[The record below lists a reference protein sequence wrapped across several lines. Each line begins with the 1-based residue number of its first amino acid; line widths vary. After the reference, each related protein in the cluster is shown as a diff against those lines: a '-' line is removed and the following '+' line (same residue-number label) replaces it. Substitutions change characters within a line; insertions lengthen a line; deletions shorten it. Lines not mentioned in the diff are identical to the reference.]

1 MRPLLF
7 TALLMLA
14 GVTAAFVSH
23 VIKERRRTDEAAEI
37 VCSMADGDPTAR
49 LECSGE
55 GSRARL
61 YHEINSLASVLG
73 AHADAEL
80 QAKVFLKNSIQD
92 ISHQLKTPL
101 ASLSIYQELLAD
113 ETLDSESRQHFQAL
127 SAQEFE
133 RMELLVQN
141 LLKITKLDA
150 DTELLECRVTSV
162 RELILKTRERFG
174 VRTSREEKNITVEL
188 PDETLD
194 VFCDPIWIS
203 EALDNLVKNALD
215 HTQPGDTV
223 TLSGKKIAGEI
234 CLQVTDNGSGIHP
247 EDIYHIFKRFY
258 RSRFAKDRSG
268 IGLGL
273 ALVRSIAERHGGT
286 VEADSTLGK
295 GSSFSIYLPDVGKM
309 PADQYSSLKTRF
321 RQKCRIEFICM

>member
-1 MRPLLF
+1 MIPFLI
-7 TALLMLA
+7 TALLLLT
-14 GVTAAFVSH
+14 GVIAAFVIH
-23 VIKERRRTDEAAEI
+23 VITERRRTDEAAE
-37 VCSMADGDPTAR
+37 VVRLMADGDPAAR
-49 LECSGE
+49 LECNGE

-113 ETLDSESRQHFQAL
+113 ETLDSESRQHFQTL
-127 SAQEFE
+127 SAQELE

-150 DTELLECRVTSV
+150 DTDILECRETSV
-162 RELILKTRERFG
+162 RELLLKTHNRFA
-174 VRTSREEKNITVEL
+174 VRASREGKDITVEL
-188 PDETLD
+188 PNETLV

-223 TLSGKKIAGEI
+223 TLSGKMIAGEV

-273 ALVRSIAERHGGT
+273 ALVRSIAEHHGGT
-286 VEADSTLGK
+286 AEADSTLGK
-295 GSSFSIYLPDVGKM
+295 GSCFSIYLPDEGKN
-309 PADQYSSLKTRF
+309 ACEHTQ
-321 RQKCRIEFICM
+321 RIENPILTKM

>member
-1 MRPLLF
+1 MMPFLIA
-7 TALLMLA
+7 ALLLLA
-14 GVTAAFVSH
+14 GVIAAFVIH
-23 VIKERRRTDEAAEI
+23 ADTERRRTDEAAE
-37 VCSMADGDPTAR
+37 VVRRMAAGDPAAR
-49 LECSGE
+49 LECNGE

-113 ETLDSESRQHFQAL
+113 ETLDPESRQHFQTL
-127 SAQEFE
+127 SAQELE

-150 DTELLECRVTSV
+150 DTDILECRETSV
-162 RELILKTRERFG
+162 RELLLKTRDRFA
-174 VRTSREEKNITVEL
+174 VRASREEKDITVEL
-188 PDETLD
+188 PDETLV

-223 TLSGKKIAGEI
+223 TLSGKMIAGEI

-258 RSRFAKDRSG
+258 RSRFAKDKSG

-286 VEADSTLGK
+286 AEADSTLGK
-295 GSSFSIYLPDVGKM
+295 GSCFSIFLPDEEK
-309 PADQYSSLKTRF
+309 
-321 RQKCRIEFICM
+321 KCLRAHAAG

>member
-1 MRPLLF
+1 MMPLLI
-7 TALLMLA
+7 TALLLLA
-14 GVTAAFVSH
+14 GVMVVFVIH
-23 VIKERRRTDEAAEI
+23 VIKERHRADEATEI
-37 VCSMADGDPTAR
+37 VRRMVDGDPAAR
-49 LECSGE
+49 LECNGE
-55 GSRARL
+55 GARARL

-127 SAQEFE
+127 SAQELE

-150 DTELLECRVTSV
+150 DTNILECRVSSV
-162 RELILKTRERFG
+162 RELILKTRERFAL
-174 VRTSREEKNITVEL
+174 RASREEKNITVEL
-188 PDETLD
+188 PDETLV

-223 TLSGKKIAGEI
+223 TLSGKMTAGEV

-258 RSRFAKDRSG
+258 RSRFAKDKSG

-273 ALVRSIAERHGGT
+273 ALVRSIAERHGGI
-286 VEADSTLGK
+286 VEVDSTLGK
-295 GSSFSIYLPDVGKM
+295 GSCFSIYLPHGGKSACERM
-309 PADQYSSLKTRF
+309 QQLENPIPTK
-321 RQKCRIEFICM
+321 M

>member
-1 MRPLLF
+1 
-7 TALLMLA
+7 
-14 GVTAAFVSH
+14 
-23 VIKERRRTDEAAEI
+23 
-37 VCSMADGDPTAR
+37 
-49 LECSGE
+49 
-55 GSRARL
+55 
-61 YHEINSLASVLG
+61 
-73 AHADAEL
+73 
-80 QAKVFLKNSIQD
+80 
-92 ISHQLKTPL
+92 
-101 ASLSIYQELLAD
+101 
-113 ETLDSESRQHFQAL
+113 
-127 SAQEFE
+127 
-133 RMELLVQN
+133 MELLVQN

-258 RSRFAKDRSG
+258 RSRFAKDKSG

-295 GSSFSIYLPDVGKM
+295 GSSFSIYLPDVGKNAGGPIQQPENQIPTKM
-309 PADQYSSLKTRF
+309 
-321 RQKCRIEFICM
+321 

>member
-1 MRPLLF
+1 MMPFLITAWLL
-7 TALLMLA
+7 LA
-14 GVTAAFVSH
+14 GVIAAFVMH
-23 VIKERRRTDEAAEI
+23 IIKERHRAAEAAE
-37 VCSMADGDPTAR
+37 VVRRMADGDHTAR
-49 LECSGE
+49 LECNGE

-80 QAKVFLKNSIQD
+80 QAKVFLKDSIQD

-101 ASLSIYQELLAD
+101 ASLSIYQELLED

-127 SAQEFE
+127 SAQELE

-150 DTELLECRVTSV
+150 DTDILECRVTSV
-162 RELILKTRERFG
+162 RELILKTSERFA
-174 VRTSREEKNITVEL
+174 VRASREEKNITVEL

-223 TLSGKKIAGEI
+223 TLSGKMTAGEV
-234 CLQVTDNGSGIHP
+234 CLQVKDNGSGIHP

-258 RSRFAKDRSG
+258 RSRFAKDKSG

-273 ALVRSIAERHGGT
+273 ALVRSIAERHGGN
-286 VEADSTLGK
+286 VEVDSTLEE
-295 GSSFSIYLPDVGKM
+295 GSCFSVYLPEVGKNACEQM
-309 PADQYSSLKTRF
+309 QRLEDPIPTK
-321 RQKCRIEFICM
+321 M

>member
-1 MRPLLF
+1 MMSLLIM
-7 TALLMLA
+7 TLLLLA
-14 GVTAAFVSH
+14 GVIAAFATH
-23 VIKERRRTDEAAEI
+23 VITERRRTDEAAE
-37 VCSMADGDPTAR
+37 VVRRMADGDGAAR
-49 LECSGE
+49 LECNGE

-127 SAQEFE
+127 SSQELE

-150 DTELLECRVTSV
+150 DTDILECRVTSV
-162 RELILKTRERFG
+162 RDLILKTRERFA
-174 VRTSREEKNITVEL
+174 VRASQEEKNITVEL
-188 PDETLD
+188 SDETLV

-203 EALDNLVKNALD
+203 EAMDNLVKNALD
-215 HTQPGDTV
+215 HTQRGDTI
-223 TLSGKKIAGEI
+223 TISGKMIAGEV

-258 RSRFAKDRSG
+258 RSRFAKDKSG

-273 ALVRSIAERHGGT
+273 ALVRSIVERHGGI
-286 VEADSTLGK
+286 VEVESTLGK
-295 GSSFSIYLPDVGKM
+295 GSCFSIYLPNVGKSAYEHTQQLEKPIPTKM
-309 PADQYSSLKTRF
+309 
-321 RQKCRIEFICM
+321 

>member
-1 MRPLLF
+1 MMPLLI
-7 TALLMLA
+7 TALLLLA
-14 GVTAAFVSH
+14 GVIAAVVVH
-23 VIKERRRTDEAAEI
+23 VIEEKHRTDEATE
-37 VCSMADGDPTAR
+37 VVRRMADGDPAAR

-61 YHEINSLASVLG
+61 YHEINSLSSVLG
-73 AHADAEL
+73 AHADTEL

-101 ASLSIYQELLAD
+101 ASLSIYQELLSD
-113 ETLDSESRQHFQAL
+113 ETLDSKSRQHFQEL
-127 SAQEFE
+127 SAQELE

-150 DTELLECRVTSV
+150 DTDILDCRATSV
-162 RELILKTRERFG
+162 RELIYKTCERFA
-174 VRTSREEKNITVEL
+174 VRASREEKNIEVEL
-188 PDETLD
+188 PDETLV

-223 TLSGKKIAGEI
+223 TLSGTMKAGEV
-234 CLQVTDNGSGIHP
+234 CLQVRDNGSGIHP

-258 RSRFAKDRSG
+258 RSRFTQDKSG

-273 ALVRSIAERHGGT
+273 ALVRSIAERHGGI
-286 VEADSTLGK
+286 VEVDSTLGK
-295 GSSFSIYLPDVGKM
+295 GSCFSVYLPDVGKSACEHM
-309 PADQYSSLKTRF
+309 QRLENPIPSK
-321 RQKCRIEFICM
+321 M

>member
-1 MRPLLF
+1 MMPLLI
-7 TALLMLA
+7 TALLLLA

-37 VCSMADGDPTAR
+37 VRRMADGDPAAR

-141 LLKITKLDA
+141 LLKIRKDVEA
-150 DTELLECRVTSV
+150 VTVHSEEG
-162 RELILKTRERFG
+162 ELIEYWSEGNELKD
-174 VRTSREEKNITVEL
+174 NI
-188 PDETLD
+188 
-194 VFCDPIWIS
+194 
-203 EALDNLVKNALD
+203 DNNL
-215 HTQPGDTV
+215 
-223 TLSGKKIAGEI
+223 
-234 CLQVTDNGSGIHP
+234 
-247 EDIYHIFKRFY
+247 
-258 RSRFAKDRSG
+258 
-268 IGLGL
+268 
-273 ALVRSIAERHGGT
+273 SIAKLEDDGLYISAVSERK
-286 VEADSTLGK
+286 SRRYRP
-295 GSSFSIYLPDVGKM
+295 S
-309 PADQYSSLKTRF
+309 PAA
-321 RQKCRIEFICM
+321 

>member
-1 MRPLLF
+1 MIPLLI
-7 TALLMLA
+7 TALLLLA
-14 GVTAAFVSH
+14 GVIAVFIIY
-23 VIKERRRTDEAAEI
+23 VIAERRRTNEAAE
-37 VCSMADGDPTAR
+37 VVRRMTDGDSAAR
-49 LECSGE
+49 LECNGE
-55 GSRARL
+55 GLRARF

-80 QAKVFLKNSIQD
+80 QAKVFLKSSIQD

-113 ETLDSESRQHFQAL
+113 ETLDSESRQHFQEL
-127 SAQEFE
+127 SAQELE

-150 DTELLECRVTSV
+150 DTDILECRITSV
-162 RELILKTRERFG
+162 RELILKTRERFA
-174 VRTSREEKNITVEL
+174 VRASREEKNITVEI
-188 PDETLD
+188 PNETPNETLD

-223 TLSGKKIAGEI
+223 TLSGKMTAGEV
-234 CLQVTDNGSGIHP
+234 CLQVTDNGRGIHP

-258 RSRFAKDRSG
+258 RSRFAKDKSG

-273 ALVRSIAERHGGT
+273 ALVRFIAERHGGI
-286 VEADSTLGK
+286 VEVDSTLGK
-295 GSSFSIYLPDVGKM
+295 GSCFSIYLPNEGKSACEHM
-309 PADQYSSLKTRF
+309 QQLENPIPTK
-321 RQKCRIEFICM
+321 M

>member
-1 MRPLLF
+1 MTPLLIA
-7 TALLMLA
+7 ALLVSVGA
-14 GVTAAFVSH
+14 IAAFARY
-23 VIKERRRTDEAAEI
+23 VITERRRTDEAAE
-37 VCSMADGDPTAR
+37 VVRRMADGDGAAR
-49 LECSGE
+49 LECNGE
-55 GSRARL
+55 GARARL

-113 ETLDSESRQHFQAL
+113 ETLDAESRRHFQAL
-127 SAQEFE
+127 SAQELE

-150 DTELLECRVTSV
+150 DADILERRLTSV
-162 RELILKTRERFG
+162 RELILKTRERFA
-174 VRTSREEKNITVEL
+174 VRASREGKDVTVEL
-188 PDETLD
+188 PDETLV
-194 VFCDPIWIS
+194 VFCDPVWLS

-215 HTQPGDTV
+215 HTQSGDTV
-223 TLSGKKIAGEI
+223 TLRGKMLAGEV
-234 CLQVTDNGSGIHP
+234 CLQVTDNGGGIHP

-258 RSRFAKDRSG
+258 RSRFATDRSG
-268 IGLGL
+268 VGLGL

-286 VEADSTLGK
+286 VTVDSTLGK
-295 GSSFSIYLPDVGKM
+295 GSCFSVYLPDVGEK
-309 PADQYSSLKTRF
+309 PA
-321 RQKCRIEFICM
+321 RIENPIPTKL

>member
-1 MRPLLF
+1 MMPLLI
-7 TALLMLA
+7 TASLLLA
-14 GVTAAFVSH
+14 GVIAAFVIY
-23 VIKERRRTDEAAEI
+23 VITERRRTDEAAE
-37 VCSMADGDPTAR
+37 VVRRMADGDGTAR
-49 LECSGE
+49 LECNGE

-61 YHEINSLASVLG
+61 YHGINSLAAVLG

-101 ASLSIYQELLAD
+101 ASLSVYQELLAD
-113 ETLDSESRQHFQAL
+113 ETLDSDSRQHFQAL
-127 SAQEFE
+127 SAQELE

-150 DTELLECRVTSV
+150 DTDILECRITSIQD
-162 RELILKTRERFG
+162 LILKTHERFA
-174 VRTSREEKNITVEL
+174 VRASQEGKNITVEL
-188 PDETLD
+188 PDETLS

-223 TLSGKKIAGEI
+223 TLSGKMTAGEV

-258 RSRFAKDRSG
+258 RSRFAKDKSG

-273 ALVRSIAERHGGT
+273 ALVRSIAERHGGI
-286 VEADSTLGK
+286 VEVDSTLGK
-295 GSSFSIYLPDVGKM
+295 GSCFSIYLPHVGKSACGHTQQLENPIPTKM
-309 PADQYSSLKTRF
+309 
-321 RQKCRIEFICM
+321 

>member
-1 MRPLLF
+1 MMPLLF
-7 TALLMLA
+7 MALLLLA
-14 GVTAAFVSH
+14 GVIVAFVIH
-23 VIKERRRTDEAAEI
+23 VIRERHRTDEAAE
-37 VCSMADGDPTAR
+37 VVRRMADGDSAAR
-49 LECSGE
+49 LECNGE

-101 ASLSIYQELLAD
+101 SSLSIYQELLAD

-127 SAQEFE
+127 SAQELE

-150 DTELLECRVTSV
+150 DTDILECSVTPV
-162 RELILKTRERFG
+162 RDLLLKTRERFA
-174 VRTSREEKNITVEL
+174 VRASREEKNITVEL
-188 PDETLD
+188 PDETLV
-194 VFCDPIWIS
+194 VFCDPVWIS

-215 HTQPGDTV
+215 HTQPGNTV
-223 TLSGKKIAGEI
+223 TLSGKMIAGEV
-234 CLQVTDNGSGIHP
+234 CLQVADNGSGIHP

-258 RSRFAKDRSG
+258 RSRFTQDKSG

-273 ALVRSIAERHGGT
+273 ALVRSIAERHGGS
-286 VEADSTLGK
+286 VEVDSTLGK
-295 GSSFSIYLPDVGKM
+295 GSCFSVYLPAVGKS
-309 PADQYSSLKTRF
+309 ACEH
-321 RQKCRIEFICM
+321 RQHLENQIPTKM

>member
-1 MRPLLF
+1 MMPLLI
-7 TALLMLA
+7 TALLLLA

-150 DTELLECRVTSV
+150 DTELLECRLTSV
-162 RELILKTRERFG
+162 RELILKTRERFA
-174 VRTSREEKNITVEL
+174 VRASREEKNITVEL

-295 GSSFSIYLPDVGKM
+295 GSSFSIYLPDVGKHAGGPIQQPENQIPTKM
-309 PADQYSSLKTRF
+309 
-321 RQKCRIEFICM
+321 

>member
-1 MRPLLF
+1 MPFLI
-7 TALLMLA
+7 TALLLLT
-14 GVTAAFVSH
+14 GVIAAFVIY
-23 VIKERRRTDEAAEI
+23 VITEGRHTDEAAE
-37 VCSMADGDPTAR
+37 VVRRMVDGDPEAR
-49 LECSGE
+49 LECNGE

-73 AHADAEL
+73 AHADTEL

-113 ETLDSESRQHFQAL
+113 ETLDSDSRQHFQAL
-127 SAQEFE
+127 SAQELE

-150 DTELLECRVTSV
+150 DMDILECRETSV
-162 RELILKTRERFG
+162 RELILKTRERFA
-174 VRTSREEKNITVEL
+174 VRASREEKSITVEL
-188 PDETLD
+188 PDETLV

-215 HTQPGDTV
+215 HTHPGDTI
-223 TLSGKKIAGEI
+223 TLSGKMIAGEV
-234 CLQVTDNGSGIHP
+234 CLQVTDNGCGIYP

-258 RSRFAKDRSG
+258 RSRFAKDKSG

-273 ALVRSIAERHGGT
+273 SLVRSIAERHGGI

-295 GSSFSIYLPDVGKM
+295 GSCFSIYLPNEGKSACKHTQRVENPIPTKM
-309 PADQYSSLKTRF
+309 
-321 RQKCRIEFICM
+321 

>member
-1 MRPLLF
+1 MLPLLI
-7 TALLMLA
+7 TALLLLA
-14 GVTAAFVSH
+14 GVIAAFVNH
-23 VIKERRRTDEAAEI
+23 VITERRLTDEAAG
-37 VCSMADGDPTAR
+37 VVRRMADGDGTAR
-49 LECSGE
+49 LECNGE

-73 AHADAEL
+73 AHADTEL

-113 ETLDSESRQHFQAL
+113 ETLDSDSRQHFQAL

-150 DTELLECRVTSV
+150 DTDILESRVTSV
-162 RELILKTRERFG
+162 RELILKTRERFA
-174 VRTSREEKNITVEL
+174 VRASREEKNITVEL
-188 PDETLD
+188 PDETLV

-215 HTQPGDTV
+215 HTQSGDTV
-223 TLSGKKIAGEI
+223 TLSAKRIAGEV
-234 CLQVTDNGSGIHP
+234 CMQVTDNGSGIHP

-258 RSRFAKDRSG
+258 RSRFAKDKSG

-273 ALVRSIAERHGGT
+273 ALVRSIAEHHGGI
-286 VEADSTLGK
+286 VEAESTLGE
-295 GSSFSIYLPDVGKM
+295 GSCFSIYLPDIGENACEHMQRFENQIPTKM
-309 PADQYSSLKTRF
+309 
-321 RQKCRIEFICM
+321 

>member
-1 MRPLLF
+1 MMPFLI
-7 TALLMLA
+7 TALLLLV
-14 GVTAAFVSH
+14 GVIAAFVIH
-23 VIKERRRTDEAAEI
+23 VIKERQRLDEAAE
-37 VCSMADGDPTAR
+37 VVRRMADGDSSAR
-49 LECSGE
+49 LKCNGE
-55 GSRARL
+55 GSYARL

-101 ASLSIYQELLAD
+101 TSLSIYQELLAD
-113 ETLDSESRQHFQAL
+113 ETLDSDSRQHFQAL
-127 SAQEFE
+127 SAQELE

-141 LLKITKLDA
+141 LLKITKLEA
-150 DTELLECRVTSV
+150 DQNILECRITSV
-162 RELILKTRERFG
+162 RELILKTRERFAF
-174 VRTSREEKNITVEL
+174 RASREGKNITVEL
-188 PDETLD
+188 PDETLV
-194 VFCDPIWIS
+194 VFCDPVWIS

-215 HTQPGDTV
+215 HTQLGNTV
-223 TLSGKKIAGEI
+223 TLSGKMTAGEV

-258 RSRFAKDRSG
+258 RSRFAKDKSG

-286 VEADSTLGK
+286 VEADSTLGE
-295 GSSFSIYLPDVGKM
+295 GSCFSIYLPDVGKI
-309 PADQYSSLKTRF
+309 T
-321 RQKCRIEFICM
+321 